1 MIVGER
7 MRRGPLIAGVL
18 VLAGLAGCVEQPVQP
33 APPTPSVNATRSTL
47 PNEPQALM
55 ATIRGLV
62 EQTGVGDDIR
72 QGEIEAGE
80 AWYEPCD
87 LLIADPDRAKD
98 AGLQLDAVWAAG
110 LEVNPVPSFQNIQ
123 PPMTLL
129 NVRVFHLPDASAAV
143 AGATRARAARCPSDE
158 FRLNIG
164 QATARWGSRAVTI
177 ASTSARLTTATVKR
191 VDPAIDAGVNYLP
204 GDARLVFA
212 HGPLL
217 ISIEVLTLWPRM
229 QNSAAE
235 ITAAAQAKAM
245 SLATAIVK
253 TLPTSSEN

>member
-1 MIVGER
+1 M
-7 MRRGPLIAGVL
+7 L
-18 VLAGLAGCVEQPVQP
+18 VLAGLAGCVEQP
-33 APPTPSVNATRSTL
+33 APPTPSVSATRSAL

-55 ATIRGLV
+55 ATIGGLV
-62 EQTGVGDDIR
+62 KQTGVGDDIR
-72 QGEIEAGE
+72 QGEIETGE

-87 LLIADPDRAKD
+87 LLIADPDRAKNT
-98 AGLQLDAVWAAG
+98 GLQLDAVWSAG

-143 AGATRARAARCPSDE
+143 AGATRARAARCPSEE

-164 QATARWGSRAVTI
+164 QATARWGSGAVTI
-177 ASTSARLTTATVKR
+177 ASTSARLTTATVER
-191 VDPAIDAGVNYLP
+191 VDPAIDAGVDYLP

-217 ISIEVLTLWPRM
+217 ISIEALALWPRQ

-235 ITAAAQAKAM
+235 ITAAAQEKAM
-245 SLATAIVK
+245 SLAAAVVK
-253 TLPTSSEN
+253 TLSTSSEN

>member
-1 MIVGER
+1 
-7 MRRGPLIAGVL
+7 
-18 VLAGLAGCVEQPVQP
+18 
-33 APPTPSVNATRSTL
+33 
-47 PNEPQALM
+47 M
-55 ATIRGLV
+55 ATVGGLV
-62 EQTGVGDDIR
+62 EQAGVGDDIR
-72 QGEIEAGE
+72 QGEIEIGE

-87 LLIADPDRAKD
+87 LLTADPDRAKG

-123 PPMTLL
+123 TPMTLL
-129 NVRVFHLPDASAAV
+129 DVRVVHLSDASAAV
-143 AGATRARAARCPSDE
+143 AAETRARTARCPSDD
-158 FRLNIG
+158 FHLNIG

-177 ASTSARLTTATVKR
+177 DSTSARLTTATVKR
-191 VDPAIDAGVNYLP
+191 VNPEIDAGVNYLP

-217 ISIEVLTLWPRM
+217 ISIEALTLWPRK

-235 ITAAAQAKAM
+235 ITAAAQEKAM
-245 SLATAIVK
+245 TLAAAIVK